1 MTVAMEGMLQGSLGF
16 SCRYRRNGCLRR
28 TAGPP
33 HEQLPVCGLCV
44 STQRAHHPGLSSYSP
59 KTAFY
64 IGIFSFIGGDGK
76 EQMDFQGNPSW
87 ILSGRQK
94 KGNMPE
100 ESFG

>member
-1 MTVAMEGMLQGSLGF
+1 
-16 SCRYRRNGCLRR
+16 
-28 TAGPP
+28 
-33 HEQLPVCGLCV
+33 
-44 STQRAHHPGLSSYSP
+44 LSSYSP